1 MASLFPRPTV
11 SAAPLRRLAAVVL
24 LAGATL
30 PAACSGV
37 NEINVGAPRP
47 AVVDTTS
54 AALNRGSILIELTAS
69 EADYAEGVLS
79 TRFRVGQ
86 IWLKDR
92 DGQWIKRMAESE
104 PFRVAGSGTITRRV
118 LATQVPAAAY
128 DSLALFLR
136 DIYVEYGP
144 TAGGVP
150 TIRGADPLTVAAPFS
165 VENDE
170 RTIIRLRYRPAP
182 SITRDTTDGRWTFT
196 PVIAVDETATPGSA
210 GLR

>member
-1 MASLFPRPTV
+1 MISTPPR
-11 SAAPLRRLAAVVL
+11 SAASSALRRRLAAVL

-30 PAACSGV
+30 LAACTGV
-37 NEINVGAPRP
+37 NEINVGAPQP

-54 AALNRGSILIELTAS
+54 AALNRGSLLVELTAVG
-69 EADYAEGVLS
+69 EGYAEGVQS

-92 DGQWIKRMAESE
+92 DGQWIKRLAESE
-104 PFRVAGSGTITRRV
+104 PFRVGASGSITRRV
-118 LATQVPAAAY
+118 LASQVPAAGY

-150 TIRGADPLTVAAPFS
+150 TVRGAEPLTIAAAFA

-170 RTIIRLRYRPAP
+170 RTILRLRYRPGA
-182 SITRDTTDGRWTFT
+182 SITRDTTDGRWTFA
-196 PVIAVDETATPGSA
+196 PVIAVDETTAPGNA